1 MKALV
6 VGYGS
11 VGKRHARLLSQ
22 RGCSV
27 GVVSRRDVEVE
38 PRYPT
43 LESAFENQVPRY
55 VVVANRTAEHVD
67 TLKELSRLSF
77 SGKVLVEKPLA
88 ERTCRV
94 PDDLPYD
101 AFVAYNFRFHP
112 ILRALRQRLGNET
125 IVSVDAYAGQYLPD
139 WRPGRDYR
147 QTYSAHQDKGGGV
160 LRDLSHELDYLT
172 WILGGW
178 NRVAALGG
186 QFSSLEIDS
195 DDVFTLL
202 LETPRCPATVLQLN
216 YLDRD
221 THRTVRVN
229 TSDHTFELNLIENVL
244 SIDGKQLDSRDIEAD
259 RTYRKEHEALLEGA
273 TETLCT
279 LEQGKEVMELIEAA
293 ERSATTH
300 TWIENNT
307 SE

>member
-1 MKALV
+1 MKILV

-11 VGKRHARLLSQ
+11 IGKRHARLLRE

-27 GVVSRRDVEVE
+27 GVVSRRDVDIE
-38 PRYPT
+38 PRYLT
-43 LESAFENQVPRY
+43 LESAFEDQVPRY
-55 VVVANRTAEHVD
+55 VIVANRTAEHAD
-67 TLKELSRLSF
+67 TLKELTLLSF

-94 PDDLPYD
+94 PADLPYD

-112 ILRALRQRLGNET
+112 ILQSLRQRLENVT
-125 IVSVDAYAGQYLPD
+125 IVSVDAYAGQYLPN
-139 WRPGRDYR
+139 WRPNRDYR

-178 NRVAALGG
+178 NRVGALGG

-202 LETPRCPATVLQLN
+202 METPRCPATVLQLN

-229 TSDHTFELNLIENVL
+229 TSDHTFELDLIENVL
-244 SIDGKQLDSRDIEAD
+244 SIDGEQVASRDIKPD
-259 RTYRKEHEALLEGA
+259 LTYRKEHEALLEGA
-273 TETLCT
+273 SEVLCS
-279 LEQGKEVMELIEAA
+279 LQEGKSVVRLIEAA
-293 ERSATTH
+293 ERSATTR

>member
-11 VGKRHARLLSQ
+11 IGKRHARLLGE

-43 LESAFENQVPRY
+43 LESAFDDQVPRY
-55 VVVANRTAEHVD
+55 VVVANRTAEHAD
-67 TLKELSRLSF
+67 TLKELTLLSF
-77 SGKVLVEKPLA
+77 SGKVLVEKPLTQRA
-88 ERTCRV
+88 CRV
-94 PDDLPYD
+94 PDDLPCD

-112 ILRALRQRLGNET
+112 LLKTLRQHLENAI

-139 WRPGRDYR
+139 WRPDWDYR
-147 QTYSAHQDKGGGV
+147 QTYSAHQEQGGGV

-186 QFSSLEIDS
+186 HFSSLEIDS

-202 LETPRCPATVLQLN
+202 METPRCPATVLQLN
-216 YLDRD
+216 YLDRIP
-221 THRTVRVN
+221 HRTVRVN
-229 TSDHTFELNLIENVL
+229 TFDRTFELDLIENTL
-244 SIDGKQLDSRDIEAD
+244 SIDGKQVDSRDIETD
-259 RTYRKEHEALLEGA
+259 LTYRKEHEALLEGSSKA
-273 TETLCT
+273 LCT
-279 LEQGKEVMELIEAA
+279 LEEGKEIMQLIEAA
-293 ERSATTH
+293 EKSAATH
-300 TWIENNT
+300 TWIENNA